1 MHGER
6 CSVAET
12 QFLSTLQSSDK
23 PHAVPLVLLG
33 KLPARSYPPRRSQYK
48 FKAHVSRALKKP
60 VQLYLSI
67 FQIYLT
73 AEPFSTLTLY
83 NSARSF
89 VR

>member
-1 MHGER
+1 MESAALWLKLSFYQLYSPAISRMGPPSSAR
-6 CSVAET
+6 ET
-12 QFLSTLQSSDK
+12 
-23 PHAVPLVLLG
+23 ACWLL
-33 KLPARSYPPRRSQYK
+33 PPRRSQYK